1 MLARLGANMSTISQ
15 MRYRFLFGALA
26 LVLIVT
32 LIQQRNNL
40 RDAIAPHVG
49 KGSDKTSR
57 PIPHDSNQ
65 ILSSKIPAHSDA
77 ALTQLLN
84 TVSTTSTYFVDYPLS
99 ASEFGKMGK
108 RLQVLR
114 DWIEASQ
121 GLSTQLKAEEAN
133 TLRDS
138 IDQTALSL
146 FPWLHGPS
154 QSSNASSLSH
164 LRQKFMSGSKG
175 IVIPTGQKTF
185 RYACHLISNLR
196 EALGSKLPIEIVY
209 AGDADLPSNYRDF
222 IKGLDSD
229 IETVDILQ
237 VFDDA
242 TLDLQH
248 GGWAIKTFA
257 ALGSKYEQVIVLDAD
272 SILLQPPETILD
284 HHNGYKSTGALLFHD
299 RLLWQ
304 GAFKERHQWWEKQ
317 LEHHTPSQALS
328 KSRVYNE
335 GYAEEC
341 DSGLI
346 VLDKSRLSIL
356 LGVLHACWQN
366 TKVVRDEWTYGMG
379 YGDKESWWFGLEL
392 SGAEYTFEDHYGGML
407 GDLNAE
413 KTKVCS
419 FTIAHFDE
427 KDKLLWYNGSLL
439 KNKLKN
445 ITAFDEPT
453 HYMIDGVWEKGA
465 SKQDIS
471 CMRDA
476 TIMETSGE
484 ERKIL
489 RKSVERA
496 KEVDLQI
503 EQFATLN

>member
-1 MLARLGANMSTISQ
+1 MLAGLGVNMSAISQ

-26 LVLIVT
+26 LILI
-32 LIQQRNNL
+32 LIFIQQRNNI
-40 RDAIAPHVG
+40 RDAIAPHIG
-49 KGSDKTSR
+49 QG
-57 PIPHDSNQ
+57 SNQ
-65 ILSSKIPAHSDA
+65 TPEPVSHNATQTSSGNVPSRDDA
-77 ALTQLLN
+77 ALAQLLH
-84 TVSTTSTYFVDYPLS
+84 TVSTTSTYFTDYPLP
-99 ASEFGKMGK
+99 ASEFAKMGK

-121 GLSTQLKAEEAN
+121 GLAKQMTAEEAN
-133 TLRDS
+133 ALRGG

-146 FPWLHGPS
+146 FPWLRDPS
-154 QSSNASSLSH
+154 RSTNSSLSH
-164 LRQKFMSGSKG
+164 LRQRFKPGSKG

-196 EALGSKLPIEIVY
+196 DGLGSKLPIEIVY
-209 AGDADLPSNYRDF
+209 AGDSDLPSNYRDF
-222 IKGLDSD
+222 IKGLGSD
-229 IETVDILQ
+229 IDTVDILQ
-237 VFDDA
+237 VFDDT

-257 ALGSKYEQVIVLDAD
+257 VLGSQYEQVAVLDAD
-272 SILLQPPETILD
+272 AILLQTPETIFD
-284 HHNGYKSTGALLFHD
+284 HHSGYKLTGSLLFHD

-304 GAFKERHQWWEKQ
+304 GAFKERHQWWENQ

-335 GYAEEC
+335 NYAEEC
-341 DSGLI
+341 DSGL
-346 VLDKSRLSIL
+346 VLVDKSRLSIL
-356 LGVLHACWQN
+356 LGLLHACWQN
-366 TKVVRDEWTYGMG
+366 TKVVRDDWTYKMG

-392 SGAEYTFEDHYGGML
+392 AGAEYTFEDHYGGML

-427 KDKLLWYNGSLL
+427 EDKLLWYNGSLL

-445 ITAFDEPT
+445 ITDFDVPT
-453 HYMIDGVWEKGA
+453 NYMIDGVWEKGA
-465 SKQDIS
+465 SKPDIS

-476 TIMETSGE
+476 TIMETSEE

-489 RKSVERA
+489 RKSVEKA
-496 KEVDLQI
+496 KDVDSKI
-503 EQFATLN
+503 EQFASLS